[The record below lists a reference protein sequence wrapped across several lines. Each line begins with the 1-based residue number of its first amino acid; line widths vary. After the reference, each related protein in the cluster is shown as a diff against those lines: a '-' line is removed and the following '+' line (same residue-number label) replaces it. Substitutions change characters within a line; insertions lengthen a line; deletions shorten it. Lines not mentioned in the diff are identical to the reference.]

1 MIKKILVT
9 AMVIVFCFGSGAIA
23 GYTRDDGTPLMP
35 EIADTGTRI
44 SLDFRDADLK
54 EVLKLLSQQSGLNFI
69 PSEDIRDKKITLYLE
84 NVPVKIAIDSITAA
98 NGLTY
103 DQGPAKNIL
112 IVRPSGAIKVKT
124 ITKIYSLNF
133 AQVSSLASASTT
145 SSNYS
150 LGGSEDSSFGGKQSN
165 GSSASTATGNV
176 QDVLSRLLSPAGS
189 IVVDQRTNSLVIT
202 EIPERFEVLED
213 MLRKLDTPTPEIFI
227 EAEIIETTVD
237 VVNRLGMEVGDSND
251 NFSAIYAGAKKDFS
265 FPFSTDTFK
274 GHGQTPGYKFGTLS
288 ISDLSVVIK
297 ALVQDS
303 NTKYLARPRLLTLNN
318 EVATIEI
325 TSDTYVGSV
334 TTSTP
339 TTQQSSVSAER
350 MPTGVSLRV
359 TPQVNAS
366 SFVTMFLEPSV
377 SRTEIASNPEFLN
390 PIKRSAKAKVMVKDG
405 ETIFIGGLLD
415 SQKTNSRRKIPF
427 LGDLPIAGAL
437 FKSDAK
443 EDRQTEILIFITPH
457 IVKTA
462 TASVADVTPLAPA
475 AAVPAAAV
483 GALIA
488 GEAAPEPVKPVD
500 ERTEAID
507 SAVKELEKK

>member
-176 QDVLSRLLSPAGS
+176 QD
-189 IVVDQRTNSLVIT
+189 
-202 EIPERFEVLED
+202 
-213 MLRKLDTPTPEIFI
+213 
-227 EAEIIETTVD
+227 
-237 VVNRLGMEVGDSND
+237 
-251 NFSAIYAGAKKDFS
+251 
-265 FPFSTDTFK
+265 
-274 GHGQTPGYKFGTLS
+274 
-288 ISDLSVVIK
+288 
-297 ALVQDS
+297 
-303 NTKYLARPRLLTLNN
+303 
-318 EVATIEI
+318 
-325 TSDTYVGSV
+325 
-334 TTSTP
+334 
-339 TTQQSSVSAER
+339 
-350 MPTGVSLRV
+350 
-359 TPQVNAS
+359 
-366 SFVTMFLEPSV
+366 
-377 SRTEIASNPEFLN
+377 
-390 PIKRSAKAKVMVKDG
+390 
-405 ETIFIGGLLD
+405 
-415 SQKTNSRRKIPF
+415 
-427 LGDLPIAGAL
+427 
-437 FKSDAK
+437 
-443 EDRQTEILIFITPH
+443 
-457 IVKTA
+457 
-462 TASVADVTPLAPA
+462 
-475 AAVPAAAV
+475 
-483 GALIA
+483 
-488 GEAAPEPVKPVD
+488 
-500 ERTEAID
+500 
-507 SAVKELEKK
+507 

>member
-1 MIKKILVT
+1 
-9 AMVIVFCFGSGAIA
+9 
-23 GYTRDDGTPLMP
+23 
-35 EIADTGTRI
+35 
-44 SLDFRDADLK
+44 
-54 EVLKLLSQQSGLNFI
+54 
-69 PSEDIRDKKITLYLE
+69 
-84 NVPVKIAIDSITAA
+84 
-98 NGLTY
+98 
-103 DQGPAKNIL
+103 
-112 IVRPSGAIKVKT
+112 
-124 ITKIYSLNF
+124 
-133 AQVSSLASASTT
+133 
-145 SSNYS
+145 
-150 LGGSEDSSFGGKQSN
+150 
-165 GSSASTATGNV
+165 
-176 QDVLSRLLSPAGS
+176 